1 MPNGNSH
8 RVLSLDLLRGVVMV
22 IMALDH
28 IRDYIYYGAFANDP
42 TNLATT
48 TPPLFFTRWIT
59 HFCAPV
65 FVFLAGAAAFL
76 YGLRQGDTKKT
87 ALFLWTR
94 GVWLIFVE
102 LAIVNLGL
110 SFDIH
115 YSFHIL
121 QVIWAIGISMI
132 CLSALIR
139 LPQKALLAFGLLV
152 VAGHNLLDGIT
163 FQGHG
168 PLDIMWYLLHQQNLL
183 VISPDSVVLIAYP
196 VLPWIGVMALG
207 YVFGSLYDPG
217 FDTMRRKALLWKMGL
232 GAVALFFLLR
242 TFNWYGDPA
251 HWAPQSSFAFSVIS
265 FFNTTKYPPSLVYLC
280 MTIGPALLFMYW
292 AEGKNLRPQNFFSTI
307 GRVPFFYY
315 VIHFFVAHLI
325 GELGVLYAG
334 RPWTDGVLSA
344 QNFLNPRLAD
354 YGYSLPVT
362 YAAWALVIAIM
373 YPLCRWYD
381 RYKRNN
387 RDKWW
392 LSYL

>member
-1 MPNGNSH
+1 
-8 RVLSLDLLRGVVMV
+8 
-22 IMALDH
+22 
-28 IRDYIYYGAFANDP
+28 
-42 TNLATT
+42 
-48 TPPLFFTRWIT
+48 
-59 HFCAPV
+59 
-65 FVFLAGAAAFL
+65 
-76 YGLRQGDTKKT
+76 
-87 ALFLWTR
+87 
-94 GVWLIFVE
+94 
-102 LAIVNLGL
+102 
-110 SFDIH
+110 
-115 YSFHIL
+115 
-121 QVIWAIGISMI
+121 
-132 CLSALIR
+132 
-139 LPQKALLAFGLLV
+139 
-152 VAGHNLLDGIT
+152 
-163 FQGHG
+163 
-168 PLDIMWYLLHQQNLL
+168 
-183 VISPDSVVLIAYP
+183 
-196 VLPWIGVMALG
+196 
-207 YVFGSLYDPG
+207 
-217 FDTMRRKALLWKMGL
+217 MGL

-292 AEGKNLRPQNFFSTI
+292 AEGKNFRSQNFFSTI

-334 RPWTDGVLSA
+334 RPWSDGVLSA